1 MKYIIDEK
9 ELRELLYSYY
19 KLEALEY
26 GGVDNWE
33 WYGEAQ
39 EDYLDFVLGQTGADY
54 IFSDEGFEFLID
66 DEIKKYRSFRQIDP
80 NDYYGSDYTEKVCK

>member
-1 MKYIIDEK
+1 MKYIVDEK

-33 WYGEAQ
+33 WYGESQ
-39 EDYLDFVLGQTGADY
+39 EDYLDFVFSGSDADY
-54 IFSDEGFEFLID
+54 MYPDEGFGFLVD
-66 DEIKKYRSFRQIDP
+66 DEIKKYDISIIQGDTIVV
-80 NDYYGSDYTEKVCK
+80 E

>member
-33 WYGEAQ
+33 YYSESQ
-39 EDYLDFVLGQTGADY
+39 EDYLDFVLSGSDADY
-54 IFSDEGFEFLID
+54 MFNNEGLEFLVN
-66 DEIKKYRSFRQIDP
+66 DEIKKYKPF
-80 NDYYGSDYTEKVCK
+80 DYMEKIK

>member
-19 KLEALEY
+19 KLKALEY

-39 EDYLDFVLGQTGADY
+39 EDYLDFVFSGSDADY
-54 IFSDEGFEFLID
+54 MFNNEGLEFLVN
-66 DEIKKYRSFRQIDP
+66 DEIKKYKPF
-80 NDYYGSDYTEKVCK
+80 DYMEKIK

>member
-1 MKYIIDEK
+1 MKYIVDEK

-54 IFSDEGFEFLID
+54 LFSDEGFEFLVN
-66 DEIKKYRSFRQIDP
+66 DEIKKYKPFREIDP
-80 NDYYGSDYTEKVCK
+80 DSLYGSDYTEAIHK

>member
-9 ELRELLYSYY
+9 ELHELLYSYY

-33 WYGEAQ
+33 WYSDSI
-39 EDYLDFVLGQTGADY
+39 EDFLNFALGADKY
-54 IFSDEGFEFLID
+54 SYNSEGIEILVEK
-66 DEIKKYRSFRQIDP
+66 EIKAYEQFQEI
-80 NDYYGSDYTEKVCK
+80 

>member
-1 MKYIIDEK
+1 MKYIIDEA

-39 EDYLDFVLGQTGADY
+39 EDYLSFVFGTANIRY
-54 IFSDEGFEFLID
+54 IDNEDGFEHLID
-66 DEIKKYRSFRQIDP
+66 EDIKKYQ
-80 NDYYGSDYTEKVCK
+80 EVV

>member
-1 MKYIIDEK
+1 MKYIIEEA

-33 WYGEAQ
+33 WYGESQ
-39 EDYLDFVLGQTGADY
+39 EDYLSYVFGTANIHY
-54 IFSDEGFEFLID
+54 IDNEDGFEHLVNED
-66 DEIKKYRSFRQIDP
+66 IKKYKPF
-80 NDYYGSDYTEKVCK
+80 DYMEKIK